1 MKQQSNSYQKQLIK
15 KLTSLLEVKNIY
27 KSDFRFEDFSKSL
40 IIIVL
45 KGNCSSL
52 TKELSAMVA
61 KIFQEET
68 DFLYRIFSFEYAQQ
82 QLKQE
87 NLFFVHGCT
96 RDKLIFHDVEIELD
110 CLHEYPILKKTLSII
125 QSAFENECHKI
136 EAFFDGASF
145 FIEKSNLSHAAYML
159 HQYIELWFR
168 YAALFTMGKE
178 RKSHSIRELQT
189 YIKTFEPKLGNL
201 FNTEIEEEK
210 HLLKLLDD
218 AYICT
223 RYENN
228 YHINLEQIHRI
239 KEKANEV
246 QSMTTLLFKNK
257 LDACTKTVE
266 NPEESDIPKEQCS
279 TRKDLEMSNF
289 IKSLSVKDFSALK
302 PYPFKKGLY
311 STGIVTEGYLDISF
325 TISNLLK
332 VCIMAMEAGN
342 CSTRSIPEPAHNIRE
357 VLGYVLDLIPHNEM
371 ELLDTLRYLALETET
386 NS

>member
-1 MKQQSNSYQKQLIK
+1 
-15 KLTSLLEVKNIY
+15 
-27 KSDFRFEDFSKSL
+27 
-40 IIIVL
+40 
-45 KGNCSSL
+45 
-52 TKELSAMVA
+52 
-61 KIFQEET
+61 
-68 DFLYRIFSFEYAQQ
+68 
-82 QLKQE
+82 
-87 NLFFVHGCT
+87 
-96 RDKLIFHDVEIELD
+96 
-110 CLHEYPILKKTLSII
+110 
-125 QSAFENECHKI
+125 
-136 EAFFDGASF
+136 
-145 FIEKSNLSHAAYML
+145 
-159 HQYIELWFR
+159 
-168 YAALFTMGKE
+168 
-178 RKSHSIRELQT
+178 
-189 YIKTFEPKLGNL
+189 
-201 FNTEIEEEK
+201 
-210 HLLKLLDD
+210 
-218 AYICT
+218 
-223 RYENN
+223 
-228 YHINLEQIHRI
+228 LEQIHRI

-279 TRKDLEMSNF
+279 TRNDLEMSNF